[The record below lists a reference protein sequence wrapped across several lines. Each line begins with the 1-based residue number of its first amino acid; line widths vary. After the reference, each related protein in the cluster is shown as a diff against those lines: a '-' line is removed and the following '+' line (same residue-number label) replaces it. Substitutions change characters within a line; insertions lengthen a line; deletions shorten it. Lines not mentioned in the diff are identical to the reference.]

1 MPSRARRCLGVW
13 EMVHSTRDFHSGFFG
28 KALALGLASQL
39 ALAPAAIANTST
51 ATNTAPKPSS
61 QWNLPGQGG
70 AQTGAGN
77 ANSTGQMLSNAMGVL
92 SMGLGGLYMAKGA
105 QQLSCCA
112 SGCSGA
118 GAQSTAGKAATDKA
132 AQDSTSA
139 ITGGKPAGGS
149 AAPLKLDLK
158 SKFDGVN
165 LDCPKPRLEPKATN
179 PLFSLLGLFQAP
191 QEAHAAG
198 GCIDAMI
205 ALATGGLML
214 LQGLM
219 GLNAANQ
226 AGNNANSAYGNA
238 SNMGSYPGI
247 NGTSPTP
254 GSENKTGNSGLGGSG
269 RSGELVKIDPSL
281 LRTGKANDIMSQFE
295 QKFGLSRDNF
305 ANAVLNGEDPRKLFN
320 TAPRNALS
328 NSDMNKATSAAQAMS
343 DAEKAAALNNTG
355 LSDAQKELLARMNGA
370 GAPENEL
377 KVGGGGNGGLSR
389 MTASKKDDELDDLA
403 ANAAPQMQL
412 SPEVQ
417 AALAAKEQSDRAAG
431 LTDMTIFQLVHNKYR
446 EKSKMIFGYDPD
458 GMPKGV
464 GDANGF

>member
-1 MPSRARRCLGVW
+1 
-13 EMVHSTRDFHSGFFG
+13 MVHSTRSFYSGIFG
-28 KALALGLASQL
+28 RALSLGLTAQL
-39 ALAPAAIANTST
+39 ALAPAAFSAATST
-51 ATNTAPKPSS
+51 ATGTAPKPSS

-112 SGCSGA
+112 SGCTGA
-118 GAQSTAGKAATDKA
+118 GAQSQVANQQTNNLSQQQASQITG
-132 AQDSTSA
+132 
-139 ITGGKPAGGS
+139 TGGKPAGGV
-149 AAPLKLDLK
+149 PVKLKLDLK

-165 LDCPKPRLEPKATN
+165 LECPKPRVEPRAAS
-179 PLFSLLGLFQAP
+179 PLFTIISFFQAP
-191 QEAHAAG
+191 QEAHAS

-226 AGNNANSAYGNA
+226 AGNNANAAYGNA
-238 SNMGSYPGI
+238 SNMGSYPGV

-254 GSENKTGNSGLGGSG
+254 GSENKTGNSGLGGTG

-320 TAPRNALS
+320 SAPRNALS
-328 NSDMNKATSAAQAMS
+328 NADMNKATSAASAMS

-355 LSDAQKELLARMNGA
+355 LSDAQKELLARLNGA
-370 GAPENEL
+370 GSPENEI
-377 KVGGGGNGGLSR
+377 KVGGGASGGLAR

-403 ANAAPQMQL
+403 ANPAAQMQL

-431 LTDMTIFQLVHNKYR
+431 LTDMTIFQLVHAKYR